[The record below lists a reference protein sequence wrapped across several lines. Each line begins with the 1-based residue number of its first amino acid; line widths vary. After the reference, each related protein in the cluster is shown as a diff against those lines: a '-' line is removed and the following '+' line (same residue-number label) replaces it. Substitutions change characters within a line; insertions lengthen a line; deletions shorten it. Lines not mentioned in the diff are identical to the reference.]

1 MMPISMPQWQEISVV
16 AGRMFES
23 ERGLSMLPDHRET
36 PAANSTPEIHAITRR
51 ALLSSGMAIAGGLL
65 VGIDFGRA
73 LAGAPGPGNVSMNA
87 FIHVATDGQITMTM
101 PAVEMGQGV
110 YTSQAMC
117 IAEELDVGL
126 EDRKS

>member
-1 MMPISMPQWQEISVV
+1 MQPD
-16 AGRMFES
+16 R
-23 ERGLSMLPDHRET
+23 RGT
-36 PAANSTPEIHAITRR
+36 PAANSTPESPAITRR
-51 ALLSSGMAIAGGLL
+51 ALLRGGMAIAGGLL

-73 LAGAPGPGNVSMNA
+73 RAGAPGPGNVSMNA
-87 FIHVATDGQITMTM
+87 FIHVATDGQITMIM

-126 EDRKS
+126 DQVLAAHAPPDQAN